1 MAALLAARGYALA
14 RQLGSGGMGEVYE
27 VEDRVAGESVA
38 LKVLA
43 ARLADRPAMGARMAE
58 EALALAQLRHPNV
71 VALRA
76 AGALPDGRPFVAMEL
91 LRGRTLDV
99 LTRSSGPVLP
109 FEAVRYVCALLRA
122 LAATHRAGLVHC
134 DVKPSNVFVCDD
146 GTVKLLDFGAAERA
160 APAPAPQAGRW
171 RCSTLAER
179 GTVRPG
185 IYSPARAGEVVCT
198 TRWIERVGSRPLLGT
213 PRYMAPERRAGEPA
227 TARCDLYGV
236 GLLLEELLVQGDPH
250 ATVLFRIARRASA
263 ASPGA
268 RFASARQMERALRAA
283 ERILCRCSRPSEPS
297 RALEQL
303 GCGNESP
310 DDPQDAFDACSA
322 AFFSS

>member
-1 MAALLAARGYALA
+1 VAALLAARGYALA

-27 VEDRVAGESVA
+27 VEDRVAGESLA

-58 EALALAQLRHPNV
+58 EARALGQLRHPNV

-99 LTRSSGPVLP
+99 LTRSHGPVPP
-109 FEAVRYVCALLRA
+109 FEAVRYVRALLCALD
-122 LAATHRAGLVHC
+122 ATHRAGLVHC

-146 GTVKLLDFGAAERA
+146 GAVKLLDFGAAERA
-160 APAPAPQAGRW
+160 ALEPAPQAVRW
-171 RCSTLAER
+171 RQSTLAEL
-179 GTVRPG
+179 GTVGPR
-185 IYSPARAGEVVCT
+185 IYSRARTSEVVGA
-198 TRWIERVGSRPLLGT
+198 RVRIERMGSRPLLGT
-213 PRYMAPERRAGEPA
+213 PRYMAPERRAGGPA
-227 TARCDLYGV
+227 TARCDVYAV
-236 GLLLEELLVQGDPH
+236 GLVLEQLLVPDEPH
-250 ATVLFRIARRASA
+250 ATALLRIARRASA

-268 RFASARQMERALRAA
+268 RFASARQMDRALRAA
-283 ERILCRCSRPSEPS
+283 ERVPCRCSRPNGPS

-303 GCGNESP
+303 GCWSESP

-322 AFFSS
+322 AFFS